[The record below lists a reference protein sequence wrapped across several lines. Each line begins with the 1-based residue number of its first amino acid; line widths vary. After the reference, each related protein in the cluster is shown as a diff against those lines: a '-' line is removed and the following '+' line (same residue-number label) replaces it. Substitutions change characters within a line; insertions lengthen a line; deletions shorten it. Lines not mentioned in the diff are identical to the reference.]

1 MIDNIEEKEKEVK
14 TIWFENRDKMP
25 SKEIFVNLLKDYFN
39 GEDIGSKLRV
49 NKDWLF
55 FLSWIRKWR
64 GVEKKKE
71 QEERT
76 KDKLEN
82 LTDEKIE
89 KLQSMNRKK
98 MIVILSN
105 LIENYEKETNP
116 VHLSFGIGE
125 IRRMYGAIQSLE
137 EKMKTTEIARGKL
150 KLDAVRT
157 LLPYKR
163 MSTEELTALRGKL
176 NESFDRINKLKSG
189 EFVGRPTP
197 NSG

>member
-71 QEERT
+71 QEERI

-89 KLQSMNRKK
+89 ELQSMNRKK

>member
-89 KLQSMNRKK
+89 ELQSMNRKK

>member
-98 MIVILSN
+98 MIVILSD